1 MIVLIADPIL
11 SKLGPVRSSPI
22 WSHPFG
28 SVWTGP
34 LLNTSRKLCKS
45 RFPIAVLL
53 TTLICSHLT
62 TTKFTSFV
70 PLFSKIYLYFS
81 FCELLNQMS
90 WGVWYTV
97 GKVFWRHFQ
106 QHITSPKLP
115 KVSAGKWRKKNLQLI
130 SDCRAGWSK
139 EPQWENDYG
148 SFLHSFLL
156 VKVMVSCFV
165 PILSCTHGNPI
176 VPKIR
181 NYENHLPKPSMM
193 LCGRTNQCYVE
204 FLCVRHLY
212 LNELRLHNPP
222 NAGHPRNTHLHKWKQ
237 WESFKPEPWFTEYMK
252 VKKAE
257 ADRSKKLV
265 QGPAHPP
272 LRAPTH
278 QVQQSK
284 KPSAQRT

>member
-90 WGVWYTV
+90 WGV
-97 GKVFWRHFQ
+97 
-106 QHITSPKLP
+106 
-115 KVSAGKWRKKNLQLI
+115 
-130 SDCRAGWSK
+130 
-139 EPQWENDYG
+139 
-148 SFLHSFLL
+148 
-156 VKVMVSCFV
+156 
-165 PILSCTHGNPI
+165 
-176 VPKIR
+176 
-181 NYENHLPKPSMM
+181 
-193 LCGRTNQCYVE
+193 
-204 FLCVRHLY
+204 
-212 LNELRLHNPP
+212 
-222 NAGHPRNTHLHKWKQ
+222 
-237 WESFKPEPWFTEYMK
+237 
-252 VKKAE
+252 
-257 ADRSKKLV
+257 
-265 QGPAHPP
+265 
-272 LRAPTH
+272 
-278 QVQQSK
+278 
-284 KPSAQRT
+284 